1 MRKTAI
7 LAVASVIF
15 SIAFSHANAQ
25 VEFNQKQNERT
36 VTEQTTHETPR
47 QTNADT
53 PITPE
58 TAKVASIPESQPNIA
73 PAVVQSPES
82 SCGSQDP
89 AKIYAILAEIGVPRS
104 SAIQLIGSWK
114 TESHLDPCQKI
125 GDNGIAWGLNSW
137 HPARR
142 HDMPQTLRE
151 QVIWAVNVEMKRDCA
166 SCYQTIMS
174 GGDKWTIRSAIKQTT
189 RWGTEGARWTYAD
202 QFENIL

>member
-25 VEFNQKQNERT
+25 VELNRNQNESQ
-36 VTEQTTHETPR
+36 VTKQTTHETPR
-47 QTNADT
+47 QANADT
-53 PITPE
+53 PKTPE
-58 TAKVASIPESQPNIA
+58 TAKVASIPESTPNIA
-73 PAVVQSPES
+73 PAVVQTPEL

-125 GDNGIAWGLNSW
+125 GDNGVAWGLNSW
-137 HPARR
+137 HPGRR
-142 HDMPQTLRE
+142 QDMPETLRE
-151 QVIWAVNVEMKRDCA
+151 QVIWAVTVEMKRDCA